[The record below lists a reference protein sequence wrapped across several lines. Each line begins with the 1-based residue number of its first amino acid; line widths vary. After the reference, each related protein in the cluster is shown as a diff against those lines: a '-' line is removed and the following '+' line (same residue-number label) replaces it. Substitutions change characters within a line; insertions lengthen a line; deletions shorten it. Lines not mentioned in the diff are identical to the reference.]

1 MIMYK
6 LTRSTPVKICLA
18 ALLSITIT
26 GTVFLLTLIFSLGSM
41 GLFTKTQSSFR
52 ADIIEPVANST
63 AYEVMDMHVHYD
75 EDAVPYL
82 SDSYDSGDYPDFDF
96 AITINGKTVLSDKQ
110 PESEYICSGV
120 AKGSF
125 DDNHVKVESFLKK
138 DMATHGKT
146 AIIIKTIDIVYPMR
160 YAAVAIAAGLALLS
174 IFLIVI
180 LIMGAGRRELDNDIH
195 DRRILDHIPAD
206 IYLAAVVIADA
217 LLIMLGFDIAEVSM
231 LPGLIALTLI
241 GIVCTIITMAFL
253 MSIAVQIK
261 QHRLLRETLTA
272 RILMLAAIGLR
283 SLPVT
288 WKLVVP
294 AAALWLLLMV
304 LASQFYSFYVSLFVF
319 IIATGILVLTTY
331 SAIMM
336 RRLEKGAAIIASG
349 DTAYTIKTGRMYGPF
364 KKHADNLNSINQ
376 AIDAEVAERMK
387 SERFK
392 TELITNVSHDIKT
405 PLTSIISYT
414 DLLAAEDLDNEN
426 AAEYIEIIAKN
437 AARLKKLTSDIVEA
451 SKASTGNLKVTLSD
465 CNMGVILNQA
475 LGEYDEKM
483 RDLGLTPIVSI
494 PEDDITVL
502 ADGEHTWRIID
513 NIMNNICKYAQPDT
527 RVYMDAYEEGDRAFM
542 SFKNISA
549 RQLNISAEELMERF
563 VRGDASRN
571 TEGSGLGLSIAR
583 NLAAL
588 QGGSLDL
595 SIDGDLFKVTVQ
607 FRKPQN

>member
-1 MIMYK
+1 
-6 LTRSTPVKICLA
+6 
-18 ALLSITIT
+18 
-26 GTVFLLTLIFSLGSM
+26 
-41 GLFTKTQSSFR
+41 
-52 ADIIEPVANST
+52 
-63 AYEVMDMHVHYD
+63 
-75 EDAVPYL
+75 
-82 SDSYDSGDYPDFDF
+82 
-96 AITINGKTVLSDKQ
+96 
-110 PESEYICSGV
+110 
-120 AKGSF
+120 
-125 DDNHVKVESFLKK
+125 
-138 DMATHGKT
+138 
-146 AIIIKTIDIVYPMR
+146 
-160 YAAVAIAAGLALLS
+160 
-174 IFLIVI
+174 
-180 LIMGAGRRELDNDIH
+180 
-195 DRRILDHIPAD
+195 
-206 IYLAAVVIADA
+206 
-217 LLIMLGFDIAEVSM
+217 
-231 LPGLIALTLI
+231 
-241 GIVCTIITMAFL
+241 
-253 MSIAVQIK
+253 
-261 QHRLLRETLTA
+261 
-272 RILMLAAIGLR
+272 
-283 SLPVT
+283 
-288 WKLVVP
+288 
-294 AAALWLLLMV
+294 
-304 LASQFYSFYVSLFVF
+304 
-319 IIATGILVLTTY
+319 
-331 SAIMM
+331 
-336 RRLEKGAAIIASG
+336 
-349 DTAYTIKTGRMYGPF
+349 MYGPF

-527 RVYMDAYEEGDRAFM
+527 RVYMDAYEEGDRAFI